1 MNAIIN
7 HITLAY
13 SHIIT
18 LTSFKIARL
27 SKTNRKHLPAIN
39 ILHDSVKTVVE
50 IINTGTEPG
59 IKGGV

>member
-1 MNAIIN
+1 MNAIN
-7 HITLAY
+7 HITLSY
-13 SHIIT
+13 IIT
-18 LTSFKIARL
+18 LTSYKIDRL

-50 IINTGTEPG
+50 IINTRTEPG